1 MAITVKNFAAQV
13 EIKDPQT
20 SGRLTIYPVFAAKQT
35 GQPGPPGE
43 EPRDHRPLH
52 YLLLEEALDQGSF
65 EIGEVSTSGEVN
77 TVIINNMTG
86 APVLILD
93 GEEILGAKQ
102 NRMVNATILVATG
115 KKTAVPVSCV
125 EQGRWDYSTDK
136 FGKSDAFGY
145 STLRR
150 QKAEQVRC
158 SLETNTGFNTDQSA
172 IWEEIDRSS
181 KNLGTESPT
190 GAMHETYSRREG
202 ELREL
207 VDSFEYIP
215 GQVGVVVYI
224 NNRFSCLDLFDKS
237 KTLEKLWTRL
247 LKSYALEALNTR
259 GRSLKKPR
267 PEPEELK
274 KAIEESEYLT
284 YPSVSMGQDL
294 RLSGPGI
301 TGAGLIVEEELI
313 HLSIFPA
320 TDKEKQSRS
329 NIRTPRQRRRGMK
342 SDDVIY

>member
-20 SGRLTIYPVFAAKQT
+20 SGRLTIYPVFAARQT

-43 EPRDHRPLH
+43 EPRDHQPLH

-86 APVLILD
+86 SPVLILD

-150 QKAEQVRC
+150 QKAEQVSF
-158 SLETNTGFNTDQSA
+158 SLRSEQGFAADQGA
-172 IWEEIDRSS
+172 IWEEIGRTHERM
-181 KNLGTESPT
+181 GTHSPT
-190 GAMHETYSRREG
+190 GALHETYRHHEE
-202 ELREL
+202 ELEKM
-207 VDSFEYIP
+207 VSAFEP
-215 GQVGVVVYI
+215 LPEQLGLAAYI
-224 NNRFSCLDLFDKS
+224 NNRFICLDLFDQPG
-237 KTLEKLWTRL
+237 TLEKLWPRL
-247 LKSYALEALNTR
+247 LKSYAVEALNTR
-259 GRSLKKPR
+259 SPQASSPR
-267 PEPEELK
+267 PQP
-274 KAIEESEYLT
+274 AAVIEAVDTSEALT
-284 YPSVSMGQDL
+284 YPSVGLGQDL
-294 RLSGPGI
+294 RLNGRGI
-301 TGAGLIVEEELI
+301 VGAGLIVEEQI
-313 HLSIFPA
+313 VHLSVFGA
-320 TDKEKQSRS
+320 EQ
-329 NIRTPRQRRRGMK
+329 NNRQGDIGSPYRRRRNLG
-342 SDDVIY
+342 